1 MEVCF
6 GTVGGTRRIGRE
18 CRRAI
23 QKRKPADGA
32 EHPSSQPAW
41 HGVPTNRTD
50 GYHDYLSPAGSGRAG
65 DLGQDRALWKSLAV
79 GRERE
84 YDDYFLRRCLR
95 GSETPCGGHVWVAH
109 HPGQR
114 SVDGDFFEELDFL
127 GQLQLRRERGCA
139 ARERETAR
147 GGIV

>member
-1 MEVCF
+1 MEVCL
-6 GTVGGTRRIGRE
+6 GTVVGTRRFGWE
-18 CRRAI
+18 CGRAI
-23 QKRKPADGA
+23 QEWEPADRA
-32 EHPSSQPAW
+32 EYSALEPAR
-41 HGVPTNRTD
+41 HGIPTNRPD
-50 GYHDYLSPAGSGRAG
+50 GCHDYVSPAGSRRAG
-65 DLGQDRALWKSLAV
+65 DLGQDRAVWKSMAV

-95 GSETPCGGHVWVAH
+95 GRETPCGGHVWVAH
-109 HPGQR
+109 HPRQR
-114 SVDGDFFEELDFL
+114 SVDGDFLEKLDFL